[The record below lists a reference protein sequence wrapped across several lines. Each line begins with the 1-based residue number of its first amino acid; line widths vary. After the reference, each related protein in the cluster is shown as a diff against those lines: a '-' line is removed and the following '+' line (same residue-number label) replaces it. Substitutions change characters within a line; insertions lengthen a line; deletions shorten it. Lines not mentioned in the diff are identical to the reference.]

1 MDNETY
7 RKSLG
12 FAIQKWVDDMNETS
26 DWRYSMPDQVK
37 EECVAVMTNAAFNAL
52 IKLNGATEIP
62 SVVGK
67 SGIDSRVSEGC

>member
-26 DWRYSMPDQVK
+26 DWRYSMPDQAK